1 MMRMR
6 FGIDGKKNGTMSG
19 TRLGK
24 LAVTAILLTSFTI
37 LMPLSAYAERDEE
50 SSWWQRMRAK
60 RESSSSSLPSTT
72 TSNVAGNKSGKAVT
86 KTEVFADR
94 SVTPMVSVNSV
105 SALTNAIS
113 RYEDIAAKGGWGVV
127 PYKNLGKGDDGDAV
141 VALKRRLIAENYLS
155 AEALT
160 GDTGVWFTAS
170 VEKAVGQYQAN
181 NGLAV
186 TGKLDKA
193 TVAALNVPVS
203 KRLATMRVNLP
214 RIAEYSKDLA
224 DRYITVNVPA
234 LQLEAVNHGAVFSR
248 HNVIAGSP
256 QRPTPVTMSQVT
268 DINFNPYWNVPV
280 SIVERD
286 LLPRIRRS
294 GVSVFREMRMRIFDR
309 WNGPEVD
316 PRTVDWD
323 HVAADRYFFRED
335 PGQSN
340 SMASV
345 KINFLSPFGIYLH
358 DTPTKAL
365 FAAGARYLS
374 SGCVRVEQV
383 STLVNWILNGQDG
396 WSPARIEQI
405 KQSEERLDV
414 KVQNAPQVR
423 TVYLTAW
430 VNGAGQVN
438 FRPDIYDL
446 DSTGFVVGQP
456 LAPGELSDD
465 GQRYVLKAQVYKVE
479 EVPEGFSIFGSRR
492 RTASTGN
499 DEPFSFFRPRSRDD
513 GRTFFFGSTDTKAK
527 KSLADVDDG
536 DGVVN
541 NFNRSSSG
549 NVKKKVFFD
558 FKKKKW
564 LGGDKTDATATGKKK
579 PAKTANAKKKKIDQT
594 AANQKK
600 PQATA
605 TTQPVK
611 KKKKL
616 EEASATSAPAA
627 TSTPAAKPAP
637 AGPVFGGAQ

>member
-1 MMRMR
+1 MR

-24 LAVTAILLTSFTI
+24 LAVTAVLLTSFTI
-37 LMPLSAYAERDEE
+37 MMPLAAYAERDEE

-72 TSNVAGNKSGKAVT
+72 TSNIAGSKSGKAVT

-113 RYEDIAAKGGWGVV
+113 RYEDIAEKGGWGAV

-155 AEALT
+155 ADALT

-193 TVAALNVPVS
+193 TVAALNIPVS

-214 RIAEYSKDLA
+214 RIAEYSKGLA

-256 QRPTPVTMSQVT
+256 QRPTPVTLSQVT

-414 KVQNAPQVR
+414 KVENAPQVR

-513 GRTFFFGSTDTKAK
+513 GRSSFFGSTDAKAK
-527 KSLADVDDG
+527 KSLADDDDS
-536 DGVVN
+536 DGVVT
-541 NFNRSSSG
+541 NFNRPSSG
-549 NVKKKVFFD
+549 SAKKKVFYD

-564 LGGDKTDATATGKKK
+564 LGAADKGDATGKKK
-579 PAKTANAKKKKIDQT
+579 PATTANVKKKKVDQT
-594 AANQKK
+594 ASNQKK
-600 PQATA
+600 S
-605 TTQPVK
+605 TTTSAQPVK
-611 KKKKL
+611 KKKKV
-616 EEASATSAPAA
+616 EEASVASSPAA
-627 TSTPAAKPAP
+627 SAPAAKPA
-637 AGPVFGGAQ
+637 AGGPVFGGQQ